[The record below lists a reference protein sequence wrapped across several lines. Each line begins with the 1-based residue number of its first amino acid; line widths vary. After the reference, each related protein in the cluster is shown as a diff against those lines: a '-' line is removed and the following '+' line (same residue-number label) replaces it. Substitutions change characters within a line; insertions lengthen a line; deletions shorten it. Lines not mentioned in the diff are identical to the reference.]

1 MRGRGAPRT
10 VVLAVA
16 ILAALGG
23 AAAHAA
29 PTAPLS
35 HSGRW
40 ITDRDGRVVIL
51 HGWNMVYKVGS
62 SRPADAGFGA
72 DDARFLARHGFN
84 TVRLGMIH
92 KGLGSPRRRART
104 DGLATG
110 RGYLDSIDG
119 GPGARPR
126 ERRVATR

>member
-10 VVLAVA
+10 VALAVA
-16 ILAALGG
+16 ILGALGG

-84 TVRLGMIH
+84 TLRLGMIH
-92 KGLGSPRRRART
+92 KGLEPAAPGPDGRPRYRQ
-104 DGLATG
+104 
-110 RGYLDSIDG
+110 GYLDSIDG